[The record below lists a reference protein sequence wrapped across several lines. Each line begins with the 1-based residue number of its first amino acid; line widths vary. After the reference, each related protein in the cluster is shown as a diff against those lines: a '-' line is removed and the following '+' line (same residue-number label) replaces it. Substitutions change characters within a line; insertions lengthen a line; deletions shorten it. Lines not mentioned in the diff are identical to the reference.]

1 MGRGHGCPDPI
12 CGPWEPHVRLNT
24 ASHPYC
30 HLCHKQTGA
39 GWPRGRT
46 SDCLV
51 QTSPGVAARSSQ
63 QQDPLRPPPKHALGR
78 RTFSGPR
85 WSDVQLSLDP
95 VEPLSSKVTSMW
107 ERRRSPR
114 LCVRCACSP
123 QPDCLHRPGQSNAGP
138 ALLPVLDMQRPRGL
152 GRRDSH

>member
-1 MGRGHGCPDPI
+1 MTGRGHGCPDPT

-24 ASHPYC
+24 APHPYC
-30 HLCHKQTGA
+30 HLCHKQE
-39 GWPRGRT
+39 
-46 SDCLV
+46 
-51 QTSPGVAARSSQ
+51 PGGPEAARVTVLSKHVVAARSSQ
-63 QQDPLRPPPKHALGR
+63 QQDPLRSPPKHALGR
-78 RTFSGPR
+78 RILSGPR

-95 VEPLSSKVTSMW
+95 VEPLSSKMTSMW

-138 ALLPVLDMQRPRGL
+138 AVLPVLDVQRPRGL